1 MQNSKN
7 IYAKFIFLVVFLFWS
22 FENQSKEINIILKI
36 ENEII
41 TNIDIENEY
50 NYLTSLNKQFQ
61 NIEKKKIFEFAKES
75 LTKEIIKI
83 TNPLQNN

>member
-41 TNIDIENEY
+41 TNVDIESEY

-61 NIEKKKIFEFAKES
+61 NIEKKKNF
-75 LTKEIIKI
+75 
-83 TNPLQNN
+83 